1 MHPQA
6 DFPAIPR
13 VGNRPKNSPGC
24 GSTATTATAF
34 RSIVA
39 RGLWGVVNM
48 KKLLFASVSLAAST
62 LNMDV
67 VRGAFNYK
75 FSWVEPIGS
84 RY

>member
-1 MHPQA
+1 
-6 DFPAIPR
+6 
-13 VGNRPKNSPGC
+13 
-24 GSTATTATAF
+24 
-34 RSIVA
+34 
-39 RGLWGVVNM
+39 M